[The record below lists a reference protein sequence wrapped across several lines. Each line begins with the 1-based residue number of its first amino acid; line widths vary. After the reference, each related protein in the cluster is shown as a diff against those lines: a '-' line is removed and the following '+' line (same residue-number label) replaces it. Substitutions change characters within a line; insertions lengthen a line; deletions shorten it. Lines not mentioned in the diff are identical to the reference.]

1 MDFVETEG
9 DTIDAAIDSALKLL
23 GVTRDKVTVD
33 ILSEGRKGILGFGAQ
48 KAKVH
53 AALRKSASEIDRP
66 ANPAAVAIPAK
77 PASSAPVEA
86 VAGAEPAA
94 ISVDIAAMVDKAK
107 MTLAAILQLMGV
119 AATVEQKAAAGGAE
133 IILEIKT
140 ADSGLLIGRKG
151 QTLEALQYLIGRIAG
166 ERQSSEGPHIII
178 DIESYRERRRRSLE
192 DMALRLGEK
201 AKRQR
206 KTVTVDA
213 LSAADRRIIHAALQD
228 DPWVTT
234 RSLGQG
240 SYRRLLIIPEGDR
253 KKKDEA
259 KSMASDA
266 APARPQRGGARPAA
280 ARAPEEKDG

>member
-9 DTIDAAIDSALKLL
+9 DTIDAAIDNALKLL
-23 GVTRDKVTVD
+23 GVPRDQVTVD
-33 ILSEGRKGILGFGAQ
+33 IISEGRKGILGFGAQ
-48 KAKVH
+48 KAKVR
-53 AALRKSASEIDRP
+53 AALRKANHDKKITEGSELP
-66 ANPAAVAIPAK
+66 APLGAQPVGDMIGT
-77 PASSAPVEA
+77 PVET
-86 VAGAEPAA
+86 VDYSA
-94 ISVDIAAMVDKAK
+94 ITEKAL
-107 MTLAAILQLMGV
+107 TALGEILQHMGV
-119 AATVEQKAAAGGAE
+119 TASVEQKSAANGAE
-133 IILEIKT
+133 IILQIKA

-166 ERQSSEGPHIII
+166 ERQESDGPHIVI
-178 DIESYRERRRRSLE
+178 DIEDYRERRRKSLE

-234 RSLGQG
+234 KSLGQG

-253 KKKDEA
+253 KHKEGTKPTGQEPTA
-259 KSMASDA
+259 
-266 APARPQRGGARPAA
+266 ARPQRRGGRPNG
-280 ARAPEEKDG
+280 APTPAKKEG